1 MPTHLKKLVRSRMEK
16 TGESYATALRY
27 VRLRGAR
34 RRDVRREA
42 EPRPTQA
49 AVSAPSRRYRYRGT
63 LRHDPAIDAALAA
76 FEYRFPIDRLIQRFK
91 FAGDLALGRWLGEQL
106 AASVAGADRPDLLV
120 APPLSRARLRSRG
133 FNQALELA
141 RVVASSHRIA
151 LAIHAVEKVRDTPPQ
166 PGLGRRER
174 QNSVGLAPREKQ
186 ARKFA
191 RQAAGRLFR

>member
-63 LRHDPAIDAALAA
+63 LRHDPAIDA
-76 FEYRFPIDRLIQRFK
+76 YIRSVK
-91 FAGDLALGRWLGEQL
+91 GEIG
-106 AASVAGADRPDLLV
+106 AVVARLV
-120 APPLSRARLRSRG
+120 ALVRSSVPGRDELRVHGAPQFCIEGEPFCYVVGYAKHVNLGFCDGASLPDPDGLLEGTGKAMRHVKIRPGATFPGGTLSRMVQEAARRVR
-133 FNQALELA
+133 A
-141 RVVASSHRIA
+141 RQSDGPAPSK
-151 LAIHAVEKVRDTPPQ
+151 EVRDA
-166 PGLGRRER
+166 RR
-174 QNSVGLAPREKQ
+174 
-186 ARKFA
+186 
-191 RQAAGRLFR
+191 